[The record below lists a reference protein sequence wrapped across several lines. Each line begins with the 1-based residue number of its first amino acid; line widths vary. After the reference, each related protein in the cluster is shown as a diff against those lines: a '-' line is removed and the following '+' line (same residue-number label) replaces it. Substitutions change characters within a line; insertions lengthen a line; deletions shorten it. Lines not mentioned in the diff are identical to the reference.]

1 MGNKQWGSKRNT
13 NFNSNILVDINMF
26 FQSQVKYYK
35 NIIEKSVAGTYNFTT
50 SKSGVYEIQLV
61 GGGGGSGS
69 FDAKY
74 YGGWSRW
81 TFACGGSGAYFYGL
95 IRLDAN
101 TTYSL
106 TVGAGGALTRPN
118 GTSGAGGNTYI
129 SKGDNILISAGGG
142 SGAQCA
148 YYLGESV
155 TGQGGT
161 LTLGDSVIETYK
173 ALNGRNGPYGIN
185 KVYQYAASVYDNS
198 NTGYGASGYGWG
210 DGDDHAG
217 SSAGVAGYAKILGYY
232 DSFPATAND
241 YDFKIS
247 KSKIFVPVKKENSI
261 IKPYLLLKK

>member
-1 MGNKQWGSKRNT
+1 
-13 NFNSNILVDINMF
+13 MF
-26 FQSQVKYYK
+26 FQSKIKYYK
-35 NIIEKSVAGTYNFTT
+35 NIIETSKAGTYTFTT
-50 SKSGVYEIQLV
+50 AKTGIYEIKLV

-95 IRLDAN
+95 IRLKAN
-101 TTYSL
+101 TTYSV
-106 TVGAGGALTRPN
+106 TVGAGGASARPN
-118 GTSGAGGNTYI
+118 GQSGAGGDTYI
-129 SKGDNILISAGGG
+129 SLENEILISAGGG

-155 TGQGGT
+155 TGQGGI
-161 LTLGDSVIETYK
+161 LTLGNSLEETFV

-185 KVYQYAASVYDNS
+185 KVYQYATSVFDNS

-217 SSAGVAGYAKILGYY
+217 ASEGINGYAQILGYY
-232 DSFPATAND
+232 DSFAATEND
-241 YDFKIS
+241 YDFKIADS
-247 KSKIFVPVKKENSI
+247 QIFVPVKKQNSLI
-261 IKPYLLLKK
+261 QPYLLLKK

>member
-1 MGNKQWGSKRNT
+1 
-13 NFNSNILVDINMF
+13 MF

-35 NIIEKSVAGTYNFTT
+35 NIIEKSEAGTYTFTT
-50 SKSGVYEIQLV
+50 VKTGIYQVKLV

-95 IRLDAN
+95 IKLEAN
-101 TTYSL
+101 TTYTV
-106 TVGAGGALTRPN
+106 TVGAGGASTRPN
-118 GTSGAGGNTYI
+118 GTSGAGGNTTI
-129 SKGDNILISAGGG
+129 SKDSTTIISAGGG

-148 YYLGESV
+148 YYLGAKV

-161 LTLGDSVIETYK
+161 LILGKDVVETYT

-185 KVYQYAASVYDNS
+185 KTYQYATSVYDNS

-217 SSAGVAGYAKILGYY
+217 ASAGISGFAQILGYY
-232 DSFPATAND
+232 DSFAATEND
-241 YDFKIS
+241 YDFKIT
-247 KSKIFVPVKKENSI
+247 KSKIYVPVKKENSL